1 LSRLYKKYKIK
12 SMVQKKELS
21 NFAKTILTVK
31 AVVVGADNKILLLKR
46 SKQGF
51 NPGKWDLPGGTLEK
65 GELIKEAL
73 KREVLEETGL
83 EIEVG
88 DILGTAEFAK
98 ETKQFKDEKRGLR
111 FLAYCEE
118 SEVEISDEHQ
128 KFGWFS
134 FSEALQKFS
143 EKDGF
148 EQEKRI
154 AVLKAQEILEAKDS
168 IQGWK
173 RALADLENY
182 KKRAVR
188 ENEEFRR
195 YCLEDYIFDLLPV
208 LDNFDLAIKH
218 VPEKEAGNNWIV
230 GILHIKKQL
239 ENVLMENGVGV
250 IEAKNGDDFDE
261 KIHEVIEG
269 EFKKGKILEIV
280 KVGYKMGDKIIRPAM
295 VKIN

>member
-1 LSRLYKKYKIK
+1 
-12 SMVQKKELS
+12 M
-21 NFAKTILTVK
+21 
-31 AVVVGADNKILLLKR
+31 
-46 SKQGF
+46 
-51 NPGKWDLPGGTLEK
+51 
-65 GELIKEAL
+65 
-73 KREVLEETGL
+73 
-83 EIEVG
+83 
-88 DILGTAEFAK
+88 
-98 ETKQFKDEKRGLR
+98 R
-111 FLAYCEE
+111 FLAYCKDEE
-118 SEVEISDEHQ
+118 VKISDEHQ
-128 KFGWFS
+128 KFRWFS
-134 FSEALQKFS
+134 FDEALEKLS

-154 AVLKAQEILEAKDS
+154 AILKAREILEAKDS

-182 KKRAVR
+182 KKRAAK

-208 LDNFDLAIKH
+208 VDNFDLAIKH

-239 ENVLMENGVGV
+239 ENVLTENGVSV
-250 IEAKNGDDFDE
+250 IKAKIGDDFDE
-261 KIHEVIEG
+261 KLHEVIEG

-280 KVGYKMGDKIIRPAM
+280 KVGYKIGDKIIRPVM

>member
-1 LSRLYKKYKIK
+1 MEKE
-12 SMVQKKELS
+12 KELN

-31 AVVVGADNKILLLKR
+31 AVIINDDNEILLLKR
-46 SKQGF
+46 SKKSR
-51 NPGKWDLPGGTLEK
+51 NSGKWDLPGGTLEK
-65 GELIKEAL
+65 GELIEEAL
-73 KREVLEETGL
+73 KREILEETGL
-83 EIEVG
+83 EVEVD
-88 DILGTAEFAK
+88 DILGTAEFVK
-98 ETKQFKDEKRGLR
+98 EAKQFKDEKRGLR
-111 FLAYCEE
+111 FLAYCKDEE
-118 SEVEISDEHQ
+118 VKISDEHQ
-128 KFGWFS
+128 KFRWFS
-134 FSEALQKFS
+134 FDEALEKLS

-154 AVLKAQEILEAKDS
+154 AILKAREILEAKDS

-182 KKRAVR
+182 KKRAAK

-208 LDNFDLAIKH
+208 VDNFDLAIKH

-239 ENVLMENGVGV
+239 ENVLTENGVSV
-250 IEAKNGDDFDE
+250 IKAKIGDDFDE
-261 KIHEVIEG
+261 KLHEVIEG

-280 KVGYKMGDKIIRPAM
+280 KVGYKIGDKIIRPVM